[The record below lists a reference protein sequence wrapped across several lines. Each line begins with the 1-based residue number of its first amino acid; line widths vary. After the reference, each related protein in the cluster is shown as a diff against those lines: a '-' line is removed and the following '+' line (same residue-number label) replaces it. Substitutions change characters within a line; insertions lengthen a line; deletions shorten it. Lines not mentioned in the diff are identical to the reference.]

1 VTARPKI
8 EHPAPYSPE
17 VLDMFDKIGP
27 ERKTRVHDPF
37 AGTGERLGRLADNR
51 GWIFTGTEIEE
62 PFIVDPRVQLGDS
75 TDPSTY
81 PTERFKVMT
90 SPVYPNG
97 IADDFHAQ
105 DSSTRRTYRSAVA
118 KILGHD
124 RPLHVNNQGRY
135 GYRGG
140 QLNSDARMLYWWLAV
155 QCIGCWET
163 APCDEVFLNVSDFT
177 VGQNRIVPVVAGW
190 AELLEAHGFSI
201 LKTYP
206 VQTRRWRNGANRDAR
221 VANEVIL
228 QALRT

>member
-1 VTARPKI
+1 
-8 EHPAPYSPE
+8 
-17 VLDMFDKIGP
+17 MFDKIGP

-51 GWIFTGTEIEE
+51 GWIFTGIEIEA
-62 PFIVDPRVQLGDS
+62 PFMVDRRVRQGDS
-75 TDPSTY
+75 TYPSTY
-81 PTERFKVMT
+81 PTEPFKIMT

-105 DSSTRRTYRSAVA
+105 DASTRRTYRSAVA

-124 RPLHVNNQGRY
+124 RPLHTNNQGRY

-140 QLNSDARMLYWWLAV
+140 QLNSDARTMYWHLAKLV
-155 QCIGCWET
+155 VACWEES
-163 APCDEVFLNVSDFT
+163 ACDEIFLNVSDFT
-177 VGQNRIVPVVAGW
+177 VGKNRVVPVVAPW
-190 AELLEAHGFSI
+190 AALIEAHGFSI
-201 LKTYP
+201 LKAYP

-228 QALRT
+228 QAIRTP